1 MNNYHRHMNY
11 TVNGSHL
18 HVSPCSFGRSAREE
32 DPPIPVII
40 LDDTEKAFAA
50 RVDAAYDLLRS
61 YCGRTT
67 VAAAVRAAERP
78 EPVRPAEPNR
88 FGAHVYVGV
97 TRQEAVNLTN
107 GHCRWYVQ
115 GGRAYAWDDLPL
127 PIEIPPEG
135 E

>member
-1 MNNYHRHMNY
+1 MTTYHRHNSGQQVHRGPCLMNA
-11 TVNGSHL
+11 
-18 HVSPCSFGRSAREE
+18 PGRVK
-32 DPPIPVII
+32 DPPIPVIV
-40 LDDTEKAFAA
+40 LDYTEKAFAA

-78 EPVRPAEPNR
+78 EPVRPVEPNR